1 MAPEQ
6 RTALGIIPEMVVLES
21 AREKR
26 GKKTAGEKLAG
37 MQKQKEQFEQ
47 EPARPEKYTVRVYGH
62 TPPLPTPP
70 GLIPA
75 DTVKSRNNPVK

>member
-37 MQKQKEQFEQ
+37 MQKEQFEQ